1 MAKFT
6 LRLDRTI
13 NPKIN
18 GYGEHYAL
26 LSSLSLQMPDD
37 SVLADVGTY
46 QGYSAVALARNPKVR
61 VVTYDEID
69 FVTLALPKNV
79 TRVLHVELERIAE
92 IASADLVLL
101 DVSPHDGDK
110 EQKFFD
116 ELRRRSFEGIL
127 ILDDIYWKLD
137 KGMTSFW
144 ESITLKKID
153 VTAIGHYTG
162 TGIVVFNPDKWDV
175 EG

>member
-1 MAKFT
+1 M
-6 LRLDRTI
+6 
-13 NPKIN
+13 
-18 GYGEHYAL
+18 
-26 LSSLSLQMPDD
+26 LSS
-37 SVLADVGTY
+37 GTKY
-46 QGYSAVALARNPKVR
+46 CMTMFIGNPNISRFRNLPRTLVTTAKARMANRSSASS
-61 VVTYDEID
+61 
-69 FVTLALPKNV
+69 PKNV